1 MKGDATMNKCIFMGR
16 LTDDVKIS
24 GEGEKIRGNFRIAI
38 NSYSKD
44 KQQTATF
51 INCVAFGKQVEFI
64 NKYFHKGNPIIVE
77 SHVSVSNYEK
87 DGVSHTYTSFI
98 VERVEF
104 VVGSKNDSSSGSAS
118 QTSAPAPA
126 PASTPTSA
134 TSDDGFMNV
143 DDGDLPWA

>member
-1 MKGDATMNKCIFMGR
+1 MNKCIFMGR

-126 PASTPTSA
+126 STPTSA